1 VSLEEFIESTS
12 GSEVRL
18 KVERATAIRQGAP
31 ETADALFHLPLIA
44 LAIMVIARQT
54 PFSTMALGRSVAM
67 LLVERFYALRRRS
80 AHLLE
85 TSITLRRRCAE
96 ALAFLEAAS
105 LVQVSQDRKRSVSL
119 TPQGK
124 THLDRGGR
132 ESSDLGLLIRQ
143 LRTSQERVTARIGS
157 NEY

>member
-12 GSEVRL
+12 SSEVRL
-18 KVERATAIRQGAP
+18 KVERAAALRQSAP

-44 LAIMVIARQT
+44 LVIMVIARQA
-54 PFSTMALGRSVAM
+54 PFPTMGLGRSVAL
-67 LLVERFYALRRRS
+67 LLVERFHALRRS

-105 LVQVSQDRKRSVSL
+105 LVHISKDRKRFVSL
-119 TPQGK
+119 TLDGK
-124 THLDRGGR
+124 KHLDHGGR
-132 ESSDLGLLIRQ
+132 GPSDLGLLIRQ
-143 LRTSQERVTARIGS
+143 LRASQERATARVGS

>member
-18 KVERATAIRQGAP
+18 KVERAAALRQGAP

-44 LAIMVIARQT
+44 LAVMVIARQA
-54 PFSTMALGRSVAM
+54 PFSTQGVGRSVAM
-67 LLVERFYALRRRS
+67 LLVERFHALRRS

-105 LVQVSQDRKRSVSL
+105 LVQVSQDRRRSISL

-143 LRTSQERVTARIGS
+143 LRTSQDRVTARIGS